1 MTMRHLVALG
11 LLTIFALLVGPLA
24 LSGGETP
31 RPLRIAAEQESVR
44 VPVDT
49 LFRLRLRQG
58 LSSRTAQKGDIFMA
72 EVIAPVVVGDVVAVP
87 VGSLVTGRVTSVTR
101 AARRRSG
108 TIAVSFEELQ
118 LPSGR
123 KYKIYG
129 SLASLETPE
138 GEKRQVGEEGE
149 VKGGSSIKRDVVF
162 IGGGAGVGAVIGAA
176 AGGGKGAGVGAA
188 VGAGLG
194 TAAAL
199 LRKGAEVE
207 VPSGTE
213 IGMVLDREL
222 ILPRP
227 R

>member
-1 MTMRHLVALG
+1 MMKRTMMRGLATALTLVIG
-11 LLTIFALLVGPLA
+11 TLA
-24 LSGGETP
+24 SSGQSAV
-31 RPLRIAAEQESVR
+31 RPLRVAGGQEGVR

-58 LSSRTAQKGDIFMA
+58 LSSRTAQKGDTFTA

-87 VGSLVTGRVTSVTR
+87 VGSIVTGRVTSVTR

-118 LPSGR
+118 LPSGQ

-129 SLASLETPE
+129 SLASVETPE
-138 GEKRQVGEEGE
+138 GEKRPVGEEGE

-176 AGGGKGAGVGAA
+176 AGGGKGAGIGAA

-207 VPSGTE
+207 VASGTE

-222 ILPRP
+222 ILPKSR
-227 R
+227 

>member
-1 MTMRHLVALG
+1 MRKRYAGRCLLAAIVLSVGMSAPSGWRVVPPLCAL
-11 LLTIFALLVGPLA
+11 
-24 LSGGETP
+24 
-31 RPLRIAAEQESVR
+31 AAQESVR

-58 LSSRTAQKGDIFMA
+58 LSSRTAQKGDTFTA

-108 TIAVSFEELQ
+108 TIGVTFEELQ
-118 LPSGR
+118 LPSGQ
-123 KYKIYG
+123 KYRIFG

-138 GEKRQVGEEGE
+138 GESRQVSEEGE
-149 VKGGSSIKRDVVF
+149 VRGKSSIKRDVVF

-188 VGAGLG
+188 IGAGLG

-222 ILPRP
+222 ILTVR

>member
-1 MTMRHLVALG
+1 MRKRYAGRCLLAAIVLSVGMSAPSGWRVVPPLCAL
-11 LLTIFALLVGPLA
+11 
-24 LSGGETP
+24 
-31 RPLRIAAEQESVR
+31 AAQESVR

-58 LSSRTAQKGDIFMA
+58 LSSRTAQKGDTFTA

-87 VGSLVTGRVTSVTR
+87 AGSLVTGRVTSVTR

-108 TIAVSFEELQ
+108 TIGVTFEELQ
-118 LPSGR
+118 LPSGQ
-123 KYKIYG
+123 KYRIFG
-129 SLASLETPE
+129 SLAKTPE
-138 GEKRQVGEEGE
+138 GESRQVSEEGE
-149 VKGGSSIKRDVVF
+149 VRGKSSIKRDVVF

-188 VGAGLG
+188 IGAGLG

-222 ILPRP
+222 ILTVR

>member
-1 MTMRHLVALG
+1 MRHARTRYATAAV
-11 LLTIFALLVGPLA
+11 ALLVGTLA
-24 LSGGETP
+24 LSGQEVT
-31 RPLRIAAEQESVR
+31 RSLRAAAEQGSVR

-58 LSSRTAQKGDIFMA
+58 LSSRTAQKGDTFTA
-72 EVIAPVVVGDVVAVP
+72 EVIAPVVVGGVVAVP
-87 VGSLVTGRVTSVTR
+87 AGSLVTGRVTSVTR

-108 TIAVSFEELQ
+108 TIAVTFEELQ
-118 LPSGR
+118 LPSGQ
-123 KYKIYG
+123 KYKIFG

-138 GEKRQVGEEGE
+138 GEHREVSPEGE
-149 VKGGSSIKRDVVF
+149 VKQRTSIKRDAVF
-162 IGGGAGVGAVIGAA
+162 IGGGAGVGAIIGAA

-188 VGAGLG
+188 IGAGLG

-222 ILPRP
+222 ILPAR

>member
-1 MTMRHLVALG
+1 MMRRFIALG
-11 LLTIFALLVGPLA
+11 LLATFALLVGPLA
-24 LSGGETP
+24 SSE
-31 RPLRIAAEQESVR
+31 RQAARSLRIAAGQESVR

-58 LSSRTAQKGDIFMA
+58 LSSRTAQKGDTFTA
-72 EVIAPVVVGDVVAVP
+72 EVIAPVVIGDVVAVP

-118 LPSGR
+118 LPSGQ

-129 SLASLETPE
+129 SLASLETAE

-149 VKGGSSIKRDVVF
+149 VRGGSSIKRDVVF

-188 VGAGLG
+188 IGAGLG

-222 ILPRP
+222 IVSRS

>member
-1 MTMRHLVALG
+1 MMKRFMALG
-11 LLTIFALLVGPLA
+11 LIPTFALLAGPLTVSKWEA
-24 LSGGETP
+24 A
-31 RPLRIAAEQESVR
+31 RPLGIAAAQGSVR

-58 LSSRTAQKGDIFMA
+58 LSSRTAQKGDTFMA

-87 VGSLVTGRVTSVTR
+87 VGSIVTGRVTSVTR

-108 TIAVSFEELQ
+108 TIAVTFEELQ
-118 LPSGR
+118 LPSGQ

-176 AGGGKGAGVGAA
+176 AGGGKGAGIGAA

-222 ILPRP
+222 ILPRS

>member
-1 MTMRHLVALG
+1 MRKRLAAQSLMTV
-11 LLTIFALLVGPLA
+11 LA
-24 LSGGETP
+24 LSVGGLPQSGHEGA
-31 RPLRIAAEQESVR
+31 RPLRVAVAQESVR

-58 LSSRTAQKGDIFMA
+58 LSSRTAQKGDTFTA
-72 EVIAPVVVGDVVAVP
+72 EVIAPVVVGEVVAVP
-87 VGSLVTGRVTSVTR
+87 VGSIVTGRVTSVTR

-108 TIAVSFEELQ
+108 TIAVTFEELQ
-118 LPSGR
+118 LPSGQ
-123 KYKIYG
+123 KYRIYG

-138 GEKRQVGEEGE
+138 GESREVGQEGE
-149 VKGGSSIKRDVVF
+149 VKGKSSIKRDAVF

-176 AGGGKGAGVGAA
+176 AGGGKGAGIGAA
-188 VGAGLG
+188 IGAGLG

-222 ILPRP
+222 ILPAR

>member
-1 MTMRHLVALG
+1 MMKRFMALG
-11 LLTIFALLVGPLA
+11 VVATFALGPF
-24 LSGGETP
+24 SFGEWRAACSP
-31 RPLRIAAEQESVR
+31 GVVAEQEGVR

-58 LSSRTAQKGDIFMA
+58 LSSRTAQKGDTFTA

-87 VGSLVTGRVTSVTR
+87 VGSIVTGRVTSVTR

-118 LPSGR
+118 LPSGQ
-123 KYKIYG
+123 KYRIYG

-176 AGGGKGAGVGAA
+176 AGGGKGAGIGAA

-222 ILPRP
+222 ILPR
-227 R
+227 RQ

>member
-1 MTMRHLVALG
+1 MRHARTRYATAAV
-11 LLTIFALLVGPLA
+11 ALLVGTLA
-24 LSGGETP
+24 LSGQEAT
-31 RPLRIAAEQESVR
+31 RSLRAAAEQGSVR

-58 LSSRTAQKGDIFMA
+58 LSSRTAQKGDTFTA

-87 VGSLVTGRVTSVTR
+87 AGSLVTGRVTSVTR

-108 TIAVSFEELQ
+108 TIAVTFEELQ
-118 LPSGR
+118 LPSGQ
-123 KYKIYG
+123 KYKIFG

-138 GEKRQVGEEGE
+138 GEHREVSSEGE
-149 VKGGSSIKRDVVF
+149 VKQRTSIKRDAVF
-162 IGGGAGVGAVIGAA
+162 IGGGAGVGAIIGAA

-188 VGAGLG
+188 IGAGLG

-222 ILPRP
+222 ILPAR